1 MPQPATN
8 ATKPTYDGADADAT
22 DDPDATLSGSEW
34 AAQHPEASPSAAAA
48 PVEQAAVMLRS
59 AQAAMSLALGSLEAA
74 YAELNKV
81 TAALAQPPPEAN
93 RPFRPFATESAGGVL
108 RPMKAARLSAAT
120 PGGVVQTAKPTGR
133 QEPPGSKS
141 EAIQAKASAIA
152 CWAGKLAF
160 IEYEP
165 DADALLV
172 AGIAGAII
180 HEASGIIKSAGDASD
195 AAVRN
200 K

>member
-1 MPQPATN
+1 M
-8 ATKPTYDGADADAT
+8 
-22 DDPDATLSGSEW
+22 
-34 AAQHPEASPSAAAA
+34 
-48 PVEQAAVMLRS
+48 
-59 AQAAMSLALGSLEAA
+59 
-74 YAELNKV
+74 
-81 TAALAQPPPEAN
+81 
-93 RPFRPFATESAGGVL
+93 
-108 RPMKAARLSAAT
+108 
-120 PGGVVQTAKPTGR
+120 VQTAKPTGR

-180 HEASGIIKSAGDASD
+180 HEASGVIKSAGGASD
-195 AAVRN
+195 AAARN